1 MCKTLLF
8 VMQQALCDCMPGRD
22 IGSSLPALLWRLV
35 DLLPEGT
42 MMRLGMVLDLAYVTQ
57 MHD

>member
-1 MCKTLLF
+1 
-8 VMQQALCDCMPGRD
+8 MPGRD

-42 MMRLGMVLDLAYVTQ
+42 MMRLGMVRDLAYVTQ